1 MTGARLDTPNVSVLI
16 PAFNMDRVLETAVA
30 SALDQDGVT
39 VEVVVIDDAS
49 TDGTPDLV
57 AGMARKD
64 ARVHPVR
71 LQENAGPGAARSAGL
86 AQARG
91 DWVAVLDADDRFAP
105 GRLAH
110 LLALAR
116 ARNLDA
122 VADNLTLVDPGLGR
136 AVGRAFP
143 LEEEAEITLTAERFL
158 ANSVPGARVNVGWA
172 QPMVRRDF
180 LERHGVAWPSLRHAE
195 DMVFAMR
202 LLMAGARWGLS
213 GRAGYFYTQRR
224 GTVSGQTS
232 ALSRTRRSVTDQQR
246 AVAMVLAEGKECLRP
261 AVLRRLRLMPA
272 EIAATHAAILARDAA
287 AEGRWGAAAGHGLAA
302 LTRPAAFARCLAAR
316 FGPGAQ
322 FK

>member
-224 GTVSGQTS
+224 GTVSGRPLPFREPGAVSPTS
-232 ALSRTRRSVTDQQR
+232 SVLSRWCWPKAKSVCAPRSCAACALCRPRLPRRMRRSLP
-246 AVAMVLAEGKECLRP
+246 AMQ
-261 AVLRRLRLMPA
+261 RLR
-272 EIAATHAAILARDAA
+272 
-287 AEGRWGAAAGHGLAA
+287 AAGVQQQDMGWRH
-302 LTRPAAFARCLAAR
+302 
-316 FGPGAQ
+316 
-322 FK
+322 